1 MRKGKDK
8 RKWLISLLCA
18 VVFVFNITP
27 IFATENNVNDIAVS
41 DLNASFK
48 YKFSHLQNV
57 DQRDMLI
64 FTYLGMDKYDDI
76 TVSVESQ
83 NGKSYVKYLSEEN
96 TSAEFDEI
104 SLNEIYTY
112 AIQADGE
119 SLESGI

>member
-8 RKWLISLLCA
+8 LKWLISLLCA

>member
-83 NGKSYVKYLSEEN
+83 NGKSYVKYLSEE
-96 TSAEFDEI
+96 I
-104 SLNEIYTY
+104 HPQSLMKY
-112 AIQADGE
+112 
-119 SLESGI
+119 L